1 MKFINIDFT
10 HEESGSHLLNLIS
23 EINQFCK
30 LKSLITFGLIDT
42 FSKGNIKICINMTH
56 IVENLNSEIKDIF
69 FKYIIKNIVFSLID
83 DPTVHELPK
92 KIILYNDNI

>member
-10 HEESGSHLLNLIS
+10 HEENGSHLLNLIS

-42 FSKGNIKICINMTH
+42 ISKGNIKICINEAH

-69 FKYIIKNIVFSLID
+69 CKYIIKNIVFTLIN
-83 DPTVHELPK
+83 DPIINELPK